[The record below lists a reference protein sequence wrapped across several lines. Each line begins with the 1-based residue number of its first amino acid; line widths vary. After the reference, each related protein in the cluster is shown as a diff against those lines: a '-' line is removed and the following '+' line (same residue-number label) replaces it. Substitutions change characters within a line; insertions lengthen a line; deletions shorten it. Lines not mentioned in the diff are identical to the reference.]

1 MPRLQR
7 PDGTEIHWES
17 SGEGPLVV
25 LVSYWSMLP
34 SVFSPLIEEIV
45 AEHRVVLYDD
55 RGAGRS
61 TRTGPYDLD
70 TAATDLRAVIEAA
83 GAPALLVATADGA
96 NRAVRVAAEAAE
108 LVTAIVGIGGVPL
121 GREGFRGSDSLVTSD
136 TVIQA
141 MLRQLETDYRGALRG
156 LIAAG
161 NAQMSEQELRDRV
174 NAQAEYLSH
183 EAAVGRMIAW
193 TTDDPLEYSRAAGD
207 RLWLLISE
215 RLGGDWFPS
224 AAEAK
229 PRLREHLPQVHIVDI
244 DDGMISRPDQAAEVI
259 RRITAEAR
267 EPAARD

>member
-17 SGEGPLVV
+17 SGEGPVVV

-45 AEHRVVLYDD
+45 ADHRVVLYDD

-83 GAPALLVATADGA
+83 GAPAVLVATADGA
-96 NRAVRVAAEAAE
+96 NRAVRVAADAPE
-108 LVTAIVGIGGVPL
+108 LVTAIVGIGGVPI
-121 GREGFRGSDSLVTSD
+121 GREGFRGSDSLVASD
-136 TVIQA
+136 TVVGA

-156 LIAAG
+156 LITAG
-161 NAQMSEQELRDRV
+161 NSQMTEQEVRERV
-174 NAQAEYLSH
+174 VAQAEYLSH
-183 EAAVGRMIAW
+183 EAAVARMVAW
-193 TTDDPLEYSRAAGD
+193 ATDDPLEYSRAAGD
-207 RLWLLISE
+207 RLWVLISE
-215 RLGGDWFPS
+215 GLGGAWFPS
-224 AAEAK
+224 AAEAR
-229 PRLREHLPQVHIVDI
+229 PRLREHLPHVNLVEV
-244 DDGMISRPDQAAEVI
+244 DDGMISRPDQTAEVV
-259 RRITAEAR
+259 RRITSEAR